1 MREFLCL
8 AIHPRIA
15 YVRKGYPENTL
26 HYENP
31 IPFIRP
37 DAGHFGASRYSIG
50 RSGGIAGPDSLKS
63 DTTYVVNF
71 WATWCAPCVK
81 ELPYFEE
88 LNEKH
93 PDGKV
98 KVLLVSLDADD
109 NKEKR
114 LIPFVE
120 GRDIRSEVLH
130 FNESRSPNYWI
141 PEISKQWRGSIP
153 ATLFI
158 NGSTGNSLFL
168 EKSFHSLEEIEE
180 VILRLK

>member
-1 MREFLCL
+1 MFAKVTRKTPCIMKIQFLLFGLML
-8 AIHPRIA
+8 ATSAQAGIPSVDLEGLQDRI
-15 YVRKGYPENTL
+15 G
-26 HYENP
+26 
-31 IPFIRP
+31 
-37 DAGHFGASRYSIG
+37 
-50 RSGGIAGPDSLKS
+50 LKS